1 MGHILRGHPNAV
13 FQTCSFPA
21 PRRAVRINH
30 QLPSISHRGGRRPMS
45 ASSDGKIR
53 NAPVVM
59 TVGAVLG
66 VGLILAAAALLYWAE
81 GKAISTAA
89 SLEQGKGDARTVAAD
104 KADPA
109 NDG

>member
-1 MGHILRGHPNAV
+1 
-13 FQTCSFPA
+13 
-21 PRRAVRINH
+21 
-30 QLPSISHRGGRRPMS
+30 MS

-89 SLEQGKGDARTVAAD
+89 SLEQGKGDACLSI
-104 KADPA
+104 
-109 NDG
+109 GSGLEG